1 MQFKQLSY
9 KSSIETKPVSVSA
22 CKHVGAGS
30 LLPLLDTRWT
40 ALFTHAL
47 ELKLVFRRCLLQW
60 TYKLYIKDGH
70 GFSRLVKW
78 SQYLDTF
85 MSSRGRLFCPGY
97 FQFGYLASCQLKLT
111 DTWILSP
118 HPFPQDEPT
127 ISDLRRGC
135 AVRDGKRAVAEAT
148 FTVGKVRN
156 MLTCSARCF
165 FRHRQENK
173 LILICKTCKDVRFSP
188 TGIRKK

>member
-9 KSSIETKPVSVSA
+9 KSSIETKPVSVSV

-40 ALFTHAL
+40 ALFTQAL

-70 GFSRLVKW
+70 GLSRLEA
-78 SQYLDTF
+78 STLNLDTF
-85 MSSRGRLFCPGY
+85 MSSRGRLFCAGY

-111 DTWILSP
+111 DDTPPPPRRMNRPSLTYGEAVQYGMENVPW
-118 HPFPQDEPT
+118 
-127 ISDLRRGC
+127 LRRHSQW
-135 AVRDGKRAVAEAT
+135 GK
-148 FTVGKVRN
+148 
-156 MLTCSARCF
+156 
-165 FRHRQENK
+165 
-173 LILICKTCKDVRFSP
+173 
-188 TGIRKK
+188 

>member
-40 ALFTHAL
+40 ALFTQAL

-78 SQYLDTF
+78 SQYFKPGYLYVQQGATFLCWLFSVWLFSF
-85 MSSRGRLFCPGY
+85 MS
-97 FQFGYLASCQLKLT
+97 AET
-111 DTWILSP
+111 DWHLDAP
-118 HPFPQDEPT
+118 PPQDEPT
-127 ISDLRRGC
+127 ISDLWRGC

-165 FRHRQENK
+165 FRHVK
-173 LILICKTCKDVRFSP
+173 KTN
-188 TGIRKK
+188 

>member
-9 KSSIETKPVSVSA
+9 KSSIETKPVSVSV

-40 ALFTHAL
+40 ALFTQAL

-70 GFSRLVKW
+70 GLSRLQA
-78 SQYLDTF
+78 STLNLDTF
-85 MSSRGRLFCPGY
+85 MSSRGRLFCAGY

-111 DTWILSP
+111 DTWMP
-118 HPFPQDEPT
+118 PPPQDEPT

-156 MLTCSARCF
+156 TLTCSARCF
-165 FRHRQENK
+165 FRHVK
-173 LILICKTCKDVRFSP
+173 KTN
-188 TGIRKK
+188 